1 MDPMQDVVDLKS
13 AARDI
18 QNGRR
23 RAACRFKKEGVGEGG
38 AYGGLDV
45 VEGDGAGDGGV
56 VVDGPADGALE
67 RVVVLDCGEAVVAEE
82 DAF

>member
-1 MDPMQDVVDLKS
+1 MQDVVDLE
-13 AARDI
+13 AMRRDI

-23 RAACRFKKEGVGEGG
+23 RAAGRFEQEVVGEGG
-38 AYGGLDV
+38 PYGGLDA